1 MAISDLT
8 RFPYETTRRHVLKLV
23 ESGFCARLGSR
34 EFIVPEDV
42 LRGPAF
48 GLMAKENR
56 ALVVDFVEH
65 IHGQL
70 EALDGLPGSGRAP
83 EDPI

>member
-1 MAISDLT
+1 
-8 RFPYETTRRHVLKLV
+8 
-23 ESGFCARLGSR
+23 
-34 EFIVPEDV
+34 
-42 LRGPAF
+42 
-48 GLMAKENR
+48 MAKENR